1 MNVRQGGLNTKMVPI
16 LALLCFLFGL
26 LGILFG
32 FGIVGAVELVSVT
45 PTPTVGM
52 PPLVGSLA
60 PTSTPAPS
68 QLYGCV
74 HMVNGAVRIVSS
86 STGCRQNAGDRE
98 YAVQWNQGGL
108 MGPPGPPGPQ
118 GEPGPAGPMGPPG
131 EVGEAGPRGI
141 TGAPAS
147 TAAVVAALGLSVQTQ
162 LVPIV
167 NPGLSTMNLTCP
179 PGNMAISGGVY
190 QAGEGTSEL
199 IIRGSYRSPD
209 RPDTWVISIQSN
221 RQPYASVGFQVICIA
236 SPE

>member
-1 MNVRQGGLNTKMVPI
+1 MNVRQGGPKTMSVPI
-16 LALLCFLFGL
+16 AALLCFLFGL
-26 LGILFG
+26 LGLLFG
-32 FGIVGAVELVSVT
+32 FGIVGAVEIVSTT
-45 PTPTVGM
+45 PTSIASTT
-52 PPLVGSLA
+52 PLVASLA
-60 PTSTPAPS
+60 PTSTPIPP
-68 QLYGCV
+68 LIYGCV
-74 HMVNGAVRIVSS
+74 HMVNGAVRIVTA

-108 MGPPGPPGPQ
+108 IGPPGPPGPK

-131 EVGEAGPRGI
+131 EIGDTGPR
-141 TGAPAS
+141 GAPAS
-147 TAAVVAALGLSVQTQ
+147 TAAVVAALGLSLQTQ

-167 NPGLSTMNLTCP
+167 NPGLSTMKLSCP
-179 PGNMAISGGVY
+179 PGNTAISGGVY